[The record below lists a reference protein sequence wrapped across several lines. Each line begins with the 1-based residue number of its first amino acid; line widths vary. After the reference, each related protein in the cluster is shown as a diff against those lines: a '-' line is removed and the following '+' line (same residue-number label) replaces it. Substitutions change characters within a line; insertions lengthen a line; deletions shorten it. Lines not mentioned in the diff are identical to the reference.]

1 MYGEK
6 RLGVIKENKF
16 LMKKPTQNG
25 IVTPV
30 IVTAGKPPAKTSIYP
45 LGKKHYETTDW
56 LGNVRVTYT
65 DKKSWNNGKFALNVS
80 SSLDYYP
87 FGSVMEGRKYNLS
100 AYRYAFNTQERVP
113 ELNES
118 HYTALYW
125 EYDPRVVMRWNID
138 PKPNPSICMYSILQG
153 NPIWYTD
160 HKGDTIRVTTSEGKY
175 LFSLD
180 DGQTKLRT
188 MTAKQVYAQGIQWF
202 EPLADN
208 YMPLLDKA
216 KDLSTNS
223 SLKHFTWQ
231 QIADFSEKNRW
242 MFSYRQGGSGDW
254 KASKEGADGYF
265 LITVDGYPYWSDAIG
280 QIPFAVDYFT
290 DIYEDNGNKEKSIMM
305 TIQKGREYGE
315 GKLFGGKTD
324 NSNNYDI
331 YFILRGAKW
340 ASKRYNAVKGS
351 GLFGDDY
358 DLQKTEYL
366 PSNLEKSISENDA
379 KKYLSR

>member
-1 MYGEK
+1 
-6 RLGVIKENKF
+6 
-16 LMKKPTQNG
+16 
-25 IVTPV
+25 
-30 IVTAGKPPAKTSIYP
+30 
-45 LGKKHYETTDW
+45 
-56 LGNVRVTYT
+56 
-65 DKKSWNNGKFALNVS
+65 
-80 SSLDYYP
+80 
-87 FGSVMEGRKYNLS
+87 
-100 AYRYAFNTQERVP
+100 
-113 ELNES
+113 
-118 HYTALYW
+118 
-125 EYDPRVVMRWNID
+125 
-138 PKPNPSICMYSILQG
+138 
-153 NPIWYTD
+153 
-160 HKGDTIRVTTSEGKY
+160 
-175 LFSLD
+175 
-180 DGQTKLRT
+180 
-188 MTAKQVYAQGIQWF
+188 
-202 EPLADN
+202 
-208 YMPLLDKA
+208 
-216 KDLSTNS
+216 
-223 SLKHFTWQ
+223 
-231 QIADFSEKNRW
+231 

-379 KKYLSR
+379 KKYLSQ